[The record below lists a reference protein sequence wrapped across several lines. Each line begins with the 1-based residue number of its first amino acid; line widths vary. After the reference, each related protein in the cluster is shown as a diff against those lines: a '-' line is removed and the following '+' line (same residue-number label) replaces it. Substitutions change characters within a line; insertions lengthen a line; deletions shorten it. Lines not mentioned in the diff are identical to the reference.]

1 MSVTMFLNLFI
12 HFGALLSQWA
22 INETSVTSVTSTTS
36 VTSRG
41 PLPLHHRGTVPDRNL
56 HLPEPE
62 KPPAC
67 GAGIAGTPDPSGQ
80 HRVEAIPKHGK
91 TWQGSEGSDPE
102 RESTGASAPGRAAG
116 SGILSVRSPNP
127 EEAPRT
133 SEGPFATVRRQPDGG
148 CSKCAVQGAGSLSP
162 EVLMAR
168 LPVMNI
174 DCRSNGISNG
184 AGQDSSQLSL
194 SLYPSPSLNL
204 SLPLSRTEQISGL
217 HGISYG
223 DIIYYNTDNIDHID
237 YIDHIDH
244 VPMWCT
250 WLAGILVGLVAF
262 GMVTRN
268 SFLADTVVVKGVV
281 EPASCSTAS
290 SPNSSPFSRTRRAWR
305 ISWSSRGSCR
315 ACSTSRSG
323 AATGHG
329 VLPPRGLLR
338 GHRG

>member
-1 MSVTMFLNLFI
+1 MRSRAHRVLCVGGPQGPVGQLSHISGGTRSGEAPLPRIVRL
-12 HFGALLSQWA
+12 HLGSPLSRKCLLLCSSTFSSISARYCPNGQL
-22 INETSVTSVTSTTS
+22 NETSVTSVTSTTS

-41 PLPLHHRGTVPDRNL
+41 LLPLHHRGTLPDGDL

-102 RESTGASAPGRAAG
+102 RESTGASAPGRAPG

-127 EEAPRT
+127 EEAPRI

-184 AGQDSSQLSL
+184 AGQDFYQLSL
-194 SLYPSPSLNL
+194 SLYPRPSLNL
-204 SLPLSRTEQISGL
+204 SLP
-217 HGISYG
+217 
-223 DIIYYNTDNIDHID
+223 
-237 YIDHIDH
+237 
-244 VPMWCT
+244 
-250 WLAGILVGLVAF
+250 
-262 GMVTRN
+262 
-268 SFLADTVVVKGVV
+268 
-281 EPASCSTAS
+281 
-290 SPNSSPFSRTRRAWR
+290 NSSN
-305 ISWSSRGSCR
+305 
-315 ACSTSRSG
+315 
-323 AATGHG
+323 
-329 VLPPRGLLR
+329 V
-338 GHRG
+338 